1 MRAVWQTHTRSV
13 CVFFCQDESP
23 HSEWC
28 DSKGGFTCRI
38 TQGAVMSRPLIS
50 LTLQLA
56 YWFKITWLGRISFEN
71 IEDSML
77 RGRKKQIKAALAQRR
92 SSQAGLY
99 VTQELYDMQWKIII
113 LPHMKKRTLLFSIC
127 GSKFQLDMLPH
138 RSKEKRK
145 RDWRMWMCGA
155 ARSLTS

>member
-1 MRAVWQTHTRSV
+1 M
-13 CVFFCQDESP
+13 CVFFCRDESP

-50 LTLQLA
+50 LSLQLA
-56 YWFKITWLGRISFEN
+56 YWFKITWLGRISFEH
-71 IEDSML
+71 IEDCML

-92 SSQAGLY
+92 SSQAGSH
-99 VTQELYDMQWKIII
+99 VTREPYDMQWKRII
-113 LPHMKKRTLLFSIC
+113 LPHIKKRTLLFPIC

-138 RSKEKRK
+138 KSKEKRNL
-145 RDWRMWMCGA
+145 
-155 ARSLTS
+155 ARSLTSQLWIL